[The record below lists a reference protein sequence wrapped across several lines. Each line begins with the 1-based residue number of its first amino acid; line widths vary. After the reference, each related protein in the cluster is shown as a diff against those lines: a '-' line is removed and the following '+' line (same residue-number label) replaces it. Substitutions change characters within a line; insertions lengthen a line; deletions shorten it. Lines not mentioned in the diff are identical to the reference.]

1 MRRSLV
7 KAAALVLSLGMML
20 IMLTAC
26 GSEKTGAPAVEETA
40 DAPLYAATEPV
51 VIVLEADGQRFTFE
65 NAAGTEIQELLKQA
79 GITLEEGDTLSFAPD
94 QAFPGSITLHV
105 LRQHTVT
112 VWVVA
117 ESNFRHSAVLM
128 EGTVAD
134 AIAAVGVEL
143 AENQTVNFA
152 LNTPLEDG
160 MEIIVSGA
168 SLQQEPEPEP
178 PTEPEVTE
186 PEPEAPTVDHSGKT
200 IVSIDVY
207 EDCDGSGHGIKII
220 TYSDGTQ
227 EEVLF

>member
-1 MRRSLV
+1 MRRSFV
-7 KAAALVLSLGMML
+7 KTAALVLSLGMML

-26 GSEKTGAPAVEETA
+26 GSEKAGVAAVEEIA
-40 DAPLYAATEPV
+40 DSPFYTATEPV
-51 VIVLEADGQRFTFE
+51 EIVLEADGQRFTFE
-65 NAAGTEIQELLKQA
+65 NAAGMEIQALLKQA
-79 GITLEEGDTLSFAPD
+79 GITLDEGDTLSFAPD
-94 QAFPGSITLHV
+94 QTFPGSITLHV

-112 VWVVA
+112 VWVAA
-117 ESNFRHSAVLM
+117 ETNVRHSAVLM

-143 AENQTVNFA
+143 AENQTVNFE
-152 LNTPLEDG
+152 LNRALEDG

-168 SLQQEPEPEP
+168 TLQQEPEPEP

-200 IVSIDVY
+200 IVSTDVY